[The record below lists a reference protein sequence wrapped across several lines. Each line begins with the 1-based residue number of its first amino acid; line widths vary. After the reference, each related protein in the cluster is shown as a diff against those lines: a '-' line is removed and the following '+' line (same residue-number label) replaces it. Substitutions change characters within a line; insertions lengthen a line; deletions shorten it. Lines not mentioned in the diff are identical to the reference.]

1 MIGVVPGDPYYLS
14 SLYPGEGSAVWD
26 YIVDQMKNIKEK
38 KPTAFCDRLSDKTK
52 IFKAMFYRDEEKIRV
67 V

>member
-1 MIGVVPGDPYYLS
+1 MLNYSAQHRFVF
-14 SLYPGEGSAVWD
+14 SL
-26 YIVDQMKNIKEK
+26 

>member
-1 MIGVVPGDPYYLS
+1 MKKIKKAN
-14 SLYPGEGSAVWD
+14 EK
-26 YIVDQMKNIKEK
+26 KNIKEK
-38 KPTAFCDRLSDKTK
+38 KPTSFCDRLSDKTK

>member
-1 MIGVVPGDPYYLS
+1 MKKIKKAN
-14 SLYPGEGSAVWD
+14 EK
-26 YIVDQMKNIKEK
+26 KNIKEK
-38 KPTAFCDRLSDKTK
+38 KPTSFCDRLSDKPK